1 MCGACS
7 RLLVNQ
13 TPRRIC
19 VLVPQRLLS
28 LPVPWQFEGT
38 LLPLSLANPRQPH
51 SWEILVEMSTWQ
63 MEAVTSFHKN
73 ALLLRKWKLSE
84 VWELNRVIGV
94 CFNRSLVVTAQKF
107 PSLSVPFSY
116 THNLQAIGELR
127 WLNSLAEQKNVERCC
142 MLCRNLT
149 KNLSIFQQNKNDEPR
164 NNPLQ
169 AVGQRSD
176 PYGYQAKFNPFYS
189 FSCVCLVYLTLKSSV
204 KIMQEL
210 LGEEKTCLET

>member
-1 MCGACS
+1 MMGCWTCGTHLYSAPSC
-7 RLLVNQ
+7 
-13 TPRRIC
+13 
-19 VLVPQRLLS
+19 
-28 LPVPWQFEGT
+28 
-38 LLPLSLANPRQPH
+38 LSLAIHSDKSQPFSGPFASSAVQCVELAPGCLWIKLPGEFVWWYHRGSSPHLSHCSLSLCCPGKRDSPASCTMLALLASPHQPH

-127 WLNSLAEQKNVERCC
+127 WLNSLAEQMSNAVTCSAETSLK
-142 MLCRNLT
+142 
-149 KNLSIFQQNKNDEPR
+149 
-164 NNPLQ
+164 LQ
-169 AVGQRSD
+169 HL
-176 PYGYQAKFNPFYS
+176 PAKQ
-189 FSCVCLVYLTLKSSV
+189 KWWA
-204 KIMQEL
+204 K
-210 LGEEKTCLET
+210 K